1 MVLDRGEP
9 GREASSAAAGMLAP
23 AAPETPV
30 PLRPLAFESASLY
43 PDFVRKLEDAS
54 GIQVDLRRQ
63 GTISFLPVSE
73 PPPHHLELS
82 TEELHRLEPAV
93 HPAAGTPYFVQED
106 SVDPR
111 LLMQAALA
119 AARKQEIPIH
129 GNAEVTAMRR
139 NGERVEV
146 IVGWTRHIAR
156 AAVNCRGAWAGQPA
170 RPRKGQMLSLRP
182 RQPDLLQHSVVAPD
196 VYLVPRSSGRILI
209 GATVEDAGY
218 DHTVEPHVIHQLH
231 RAAAQLIPDLGS
243 LPVEESWA
251 GLRPGSPDDLPLLG
265 ETDTPGVFIATGHFR
280 NGILLAPVTARI
292 IANLITGRQAGTD
305 ISAFSPA
312 RFITRR

>member
-1 MVLDRGEP
+1 
-9 GREASSAAAGMLAP
+9 
-23 AAPETPV
+23 
-30 PLRPLAFESASLY
+30 
-43 PDFVRKLEDAS
+43 
-54 GIQVDLRRQ
+54 
-63 GTISFLPVSE
+63 
-73 PPPHHLELS
+73 
-82 TEELHRLEPAV
+82 
-93 HPAAGTPYFVQED
+93 
-106 SVDPR
+106 
-111 LLMQAALA
+111 MQAALA